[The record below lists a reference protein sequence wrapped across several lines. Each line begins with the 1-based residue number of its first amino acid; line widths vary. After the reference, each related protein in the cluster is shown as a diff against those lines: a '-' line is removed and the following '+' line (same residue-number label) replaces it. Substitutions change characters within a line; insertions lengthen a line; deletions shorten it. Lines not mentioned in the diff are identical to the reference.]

1 MITKSQRLLFPFLLT
16 YVIILAACRL
26 PAAYTPTPGSMDSPV
41 YTSAA
46 ETIAA
51 EITSVVNLATQTAF
65 SSGAG
70 TAQAIAA
77 TETLPA
83 TSTPMPTKTPQPS
96 DTPQPTDTLEPSP
109 TLPPTE
115 MPDDP
120 RASLGEPT
128 WSDGFEDAFNWPLYN
143 DDHVEMQIAN
153 GLLLMTALYAD
164 KWDSWMLTKQSPTNF
179 YLELSAYPAVECGY
193 LDRYGV
199 MLRAPDSNQGYLF
212 GFSCD
217 GQYSFRIWNGEKF
230 YYPIPWDTSSH
241 ILKGPGKTNHLGIMA
256 EGNLFSLYANG
267 KLLTAIKDDTY
278 TDGQIGVFVGAVK
291 TAGFTASFDEIAYWE
306 LP

>member
-1 MITKSQRLLFPFLLT
+1 MINKSQRWLIPFLIT
-16 YVIILAACRL
+16 CVVILGACKL
-26 PAAYTPTPGSMDSPV
+26 PATYTPTPGAVDDPV

-51 EITSVVNLATQTAF
+51 EITDVVNLATQTAF

-77 TETLPA
+77 TETLPP
-83 TSTPMPTKTPQPS
+83 TSTPLPTKTPRPS
-96 DTPQPTDTLEPSP
+96 DTPQPTNTLEPSP
-109 TLPPTE
+109 TTPPTE
-115 MPDDP
+115 LSDDP
-120 RASLGEPT
+120 RANLGEPT
-128 WSDGFEDAFNWPLYN
+128 WSDSFDAAFNWPLYN
-143 DDHVEMQIAN
+143 DDHVDMQMED
-153 GLLLMTALYAD
+153 GLLLMTAIYAD
-164 KWDSWMLTKQSPTNF
+164 KWDSWMLTKQSPTDF
-179 YLELSAYPAVECGY
+179 YLEVSAYPAVECGY

-199 MLRAPDSNQGYLF
+199 MLRSPDPNQGYLF

-241 ILKGPGKTNHLGIMA
+241 ILKGPDQTNRLGIMA

-267 KLLTAIKDDTY
+267 QLLTTIKDDTY
-278 TDGQIGVFVGAVK
+278 TYGQIGVFVGAVK
-291 TAGFTASFDEIAYWE
+291 TAGFMAAFDQIAYWE